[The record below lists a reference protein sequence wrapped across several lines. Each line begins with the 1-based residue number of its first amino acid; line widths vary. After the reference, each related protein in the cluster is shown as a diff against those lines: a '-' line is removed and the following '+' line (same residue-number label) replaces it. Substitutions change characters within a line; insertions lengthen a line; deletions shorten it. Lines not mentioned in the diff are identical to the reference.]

1 MSGQSGNQF
10 WFALRTKPRHEKSTA
25 LALRGRGLEEF
36 LPLAQKRRR
45 WSDRTVDLELPLFP
59 GYVFCRFDPWDR
71 LPIVTTPGVRSVV
84 GFGRT
89 LIAVEDGEIAS
100 LQVLARSGL
109 EAQPWPFLEVGQ
121 VVWIESGPLTGCE
134 GIVLD
139 FKGTRRLVLSVMLL
153 QRAVAV
159 EVDRPCVRPCHRRP
173 VAPLNSFAQR
183 LAA

>member
-1 MSGQSGNQF
+1 MSGPSGKQC

-36 LPLAQKRRR
+36 LPLAQMRRR

-71 LPIVTTPGVRSVV
+71 LPVVTTPGVQSVV

-121 VVWIESGPLTGCE
+121 VVSIESGPLAGCE
-134 GIVLD
+134 GMLLD
-139 FKGTRRLVLSVMLL
+139 FKGTRRLVLSVTLL

-159 EVDRPCVRPCHRRP
+159 EVDRPCVRPCRRRSA
-173 VAPLNSFAQR
+173 APGDFFVQR